1 YAFVS
6 GAKEVIENKKELNKI
21 NLFPVPDGDTGTNLS
36 RTLNMVV
43 ENVRADKSIT
53 KTLSLMSNAALQGAI
68 GNSGIIFAQF
78 INGLKVSVKSEN
90 RINVSSFVEIINNAV
105 DYTYKAIN
113 EPVEGTILTVM
124 NDWSKALGDVKRRT
138 DDFEVLMSESLKTA
152 QRSLA
157 STKETLE
164 VLKQANV
171 VDSGALGFIFF
182 LNGILNF
189 IKTGE
194 IKNVKSYNTVLSE
207 QESEITQDEEIN
219 LRYCTEA
226 YIEKLILNKDKLRA
240 KLCLIG
246 DSLII
251 AGDNEKMRIHIHTNQ
266 PDQFFN
272 ILNKYCNIID
282 QKVDDMLIQYN
293 VKYNKLANIG
303 LITDS
308 IADLPQ
314 EYIDDNQIHVV
325 PINLIIDGTKYL
337 DKITINSDRFFEL
350 TDKAKEYPTSSQPS
364 LKYVEDKLSFL
375 ADHYDSLIIITVSSN
390 LSGTYDTIKKAAEKI
405 DNSTKISII
414 DSKLD
419 SGAQGLLVL
428 EAAEKIKNGEKHNQ
442 IINYL
447 EKIKENIYIYVSVDN
462 FEYMVRG
469 GRVSPLKGKLAK
481 LFNLKPIISLDH
493 KGNGIAFAKAFSKSS
508 NNKKI
513 KEIVKKHLKNSGIK
527 RYSIVHGA
535 GLDRAKN
542 YKKIFT
548 KLIGKE
554 PDYIESISPVIALSA
569 GKGSVAISVL
579 TEER

>member
-1 YAFVS
+1 MKIKYLNGERLYYAFVS

-246 DSLII
+246 
-251 AGDNEKMRIHIHTNQ
+251 
-266 PDQFFN
+266 
-272 ILNKYCNIID
+272 
-282 QKVDDMLIQYN
+282 
-293 VKYNKLANIG
+293 
-303 LITDS
+303 
-308 IADLPQ
+308 
-314 EYIDDNQIHVV
+314 
-325 PINLIIDGTKYL
+325 
-337 DKITINSDRFFEL
+337 
-350 TDKAKEYPTSSQPS
+350 
-364 LKYVEDKLSFL
+364 
-375 ADHYDSLIIITVSSN
+375 
-390 LSGTYDTIKKAAEKI
+390 
-405 DNSTKISII
+405 
-414 DSKLD
+414 
-419 SGAQGLLVL
+419 
-428 EAAEKIKNGEKHNQ
+428 
-442 IINYL
+442 
-447 EKIKENIYIYVSVDN
+447 
-462 FEYMVRG
+462 
-469 GRVSPLKGKLAK
+469 
-481 LFNLKPIISLDH
+481 
-493 KGNGIAFAKAFSKSS
+493 
-508 NNKKI
+508 
-513 KEIVKKHLKNSGIK
+513 
-527 RYSIVHGA
+527 
-535 GLDRAKN
+535 
-542 YKKIFT
+542 
-548 KLIGKE
+548 
-554 PDYIESISPVIALSA
+554 
-569 GKGSVAISVL
+569 
-579 TEER
+579 